1 VPRRRIVRGHHI
13 AVLIG
18 LDKKRATLWN
28 IYSQSIKPDIIIK
41 VESTQYNFYESVI
54 NQLRPSIK
62 QGVKTIIIASPNEK
76 NYEAFYSHIDKHQ
89 RWLIGGYELNQ
100 VTLEY
105 VKGSAND
112 LDAVLELIEE
122 SSLQRTIREASKED
136 VNRVMRVLEKRLST
150 PRGIDTLL
158 FTLNEIEEALEDEES
173 NPEYVLLTNEF
184 QRSHRRRT
192 QRLLQIAQN
201 KRIKSLIVDAGSSM
215 GRRLTQFGGL
225 ICMMRITSNF

>member
-1 VPRRRIVRGHHI
+1 M
-13 AVLIG
+13 
-18 LDKKRATLWN
+18 WN
-28 IYSQSIKPDIIIK
+28 IYSQSIKPDVVIK
-41 VESTQYNFYESVI
+41 LESTPYNFYEAVI

-76 NYEAFYSHIDKHQ
+76 NYNAFYYHIDKHQ

-105 VKGSAND
+105 VNGSAND
-112 LDAVLELIEE
+112 LDTVLELIEE
-122 SSLQRTIREASKED
+122 SSLQRTIKEASKED

-158 FTLNEIEEALEDEES
+158 FTLNEVEAAIEEEES

-184 QRSHRRRT
+184 QRNHRRRT
-192 QRLLQIAQN
+192 QRLIQIAQN
-201 KRIKSLIVDAGSSM
+201 KRIKSMIVDARSPM
-215 GRRLTQFGGL
+215 GARLTQFGGL
-225 ICMMRITSNF
+225 ICMRRITSNF

>member
-1 VPRRRIVRGHHI
+1 MPRRRIVRGYHI

-18 LDKKRATLWN
+18 LDKKRATFWN
-28 IYSQSIKPDIIIK
+28 IYSESIKPDTIIK
-41 VESTQYNFYESVI
+41 LESTPYNFYEAII

-62 QGVKTIIIASPNEK
+62 QGVKTIIIASTNEK
-76 NYEAFYSHIDKHQ
+76 NYDSFYSHIDKHQ

-105 VKGSAND
+105 IKGAAND
-112 LDAVLELIEE
+112 LDTVLELIEE
-122 SSLQRTIREASKED
+122 SSLQRTIKEASKED

-150 PRGIDTLL
+150 PKGIDTLL

-184 QRSHRRRT
+184 QRGHRRRT

-201 KRIKSLIVDAGSSM
+201 KRVKSLIVDAGSPM
-215 GRRLTQFGGL
+215 GLRLTQFGGL
-225 ICMMRITSNF
+225 ICMMRLTPG